1 VDGHVVPEY
10 RRFSLDPQ
18 LTNFETLHSLISRA
32 FDIKSDFLIQYRF
45 EDPSGQE
52 IFLQLLS
59 DWDLEAA
66 FERFA
71 WIFYRNI
78 CSVPIKTFLHVL
90 FLGLPTPVYVWELTP
105 YLWNM
110 LKNGI
115 LLTFHWRIVKSFNPK
130 KSAVILR
137 YKQRLWPK

>member
-1 VDGHVVPEY
+1 MYFNSFQRVDGHVVPEY

-45 EDPSGQE
+45 EDPTGQE

-66 FERFA
+66 FDKLA
-71 WIFYRNI
+71 NKLNI
-78 CSVPIKTFLHVL
+78 
-90 FLGLPTPVYVWELTP
+90 
-105 YLWNM
+105 
-110 LKNGI
+110 
-115 LLTFHWRIVKSFNPK
+115 
-130 KSAVILR
+130 
-137 YKQRLWPK
+137 